1 MISIRPYRLI
11 KGLALGA
18 ALVATSAYALA
29 QQSPEN
35 TKATAAAVET
45 LTIAEE
51 KSIGFVAIGD
61 TGAVTPWYSFIG
73 GWWGIRGEFW
83 APGESGLTETAAT
96 LRTYCQTNDCKFGVM
111 LGDNIYPDGIDGEDT
126 EDDNERLDKIFTV
139 PFKPLMD
146 DNADFRIYPTLGNHD
161 WRGKRKGVAAQV
173 KFLSTSKP
181 FDMRGLFYRVK
192 PKNAG
197 GDVEIFVID
206 TQILLTELTV
216 YEANKNDDG
225 SENRDES
232 EMLTPKPHIKPQNDA
247 EKNML
252 VWLEDALK
260 NSTAKWKFVIGHH
273 PLWSSGGN
281 KFEQSHALRP
291 VLLPILCRYADA
303 YFAGHEHTLEVQEDS
318 CETAM
323 KDEIAAGEKITPLLH
338 IVSGSFS
345 KSRLVHAK
353 FLAKQEAAYPQL
365 TTHYARGKTTADE
378 ENAYTQVWGFAHV
391 SLKGDD
397 ATIRMITLYENAEG
411 EPSGEPAFECTF
423 SKGRSTDK
431 TRCSLPKK

>member
-1 MISIRPYRLI
+1 MLSVRLSQLFQ
-11 KGLALGA
+11 GLALSA
-18 ALVATSAYALA
+18 ALAATSFGAMA
-29 QQSPEN
+29 QHATEN
-35 TKATAAAVET
+35 VEASETAAT
-45 LTIAEE
+45 TEE
-51 KSIGFVAIGD
+51 KTIGFVAVGD

-73 GWWGIRGEFW
+73 SWWGVRGEYW
-83 APGESGLTETAAT
+83 APGESGLTETAAL
-96 LRTYCQTNDCKFGVM
+96 LRTYCQNNDCKFGVM

-126 EDDNERLDKIFTV
+126 EDDNERLNKIFTV

-161 WRGKRKGVAAQV
+161 WRGKRKGVSAQV
-173 KFLSTSKP
+173 NFLSTSKP
-181 FDMRGLFYRVK
+181 FAMDGLFYSVK
-192 PKNAG
+192 PENAG
-197 GDVEIFVID
+197 GDVEVFVID
-206 TQILLTELTV
+206 TQILLTGLTV
-216 YEANKNDDG
+216 YKPELNDDG

-232 EMLTPKPHIKPQNDA
+232 EQLTPKPHVKPQNDA
-247 EKNML
+247 ERNML
-252 VWLEDALK
+252 GWLTDALK

-273 PLWSSGGN
+273 PIWSSGGN

-318 CETAM
+318 CETVM
-323 KDEIAAGEKITPLLH
+323 KAEIAAGEKITPLLH

-345 KSRLVHAK
+345 KSRLVHAN
-353 FLAKQEAAYPQL
+353 FLAKQEAKYPQL

-378 ENAYTQVWGFAHV
+378 EDAYTQVWGFAHV

-397 ATIRMITLYENAEG
+397 ATVRMITLYEDAEG
-411 EPSGEPAFECTF
+411 ETSGEPAFECTF

-431 TRCSLPKK
+431 TRCSAPNK